1 MKILIADDDP
11 VSRRL
16 LEDSL
21 ADLDHDVTVVCDGR
35 EAWSHLMEQRYDV
48 VVSDW
53 MMPEIDGVELCRR
66 LRARTGDPFCYVM
79 LITSRDTTDDVVE
92 GITAGANDFMTKPWK
107 REEFRARLCAAERV
121 VQLER
126 TLASRVAELQ
136 KALEEVATLKEI
148 LPICM
153 YCKNIRDDEQAWQKI
168 DDYIQKEGLASFTHA
183 ICPDCY
189 EGQVQPMLKEMHD
202 RNRKAS

>member
-16 LEDSL
+16 LDECVS
-21 ADLDHDVTVVCDGR
+21 DLDHDVTIVCDGR
-35 EAWSHLMEQRYDV
+35 EAWTKLMAERFDV

-53 MMPEIDGVELCRR
+53 MMPKIDGIDLCRR
-66 LRARTGDPFCYVM
+66 LRARTSEPFCYVM
-79 LITSRDTTDDVVE
+79 LLTSRDTTDDVVE

-126 TLASRVAELQ
+126 TLAKRVADLQ
-136 KALEEVATLKEI
+136 RALDEVATLKEI

-153 YCKNIRDDEQAWQKI
+153 YCKNIRNDQQAWDKI
-168 DDYIQKEGLASFTHA
+168 DDYLQREGLASFTHA
-183 ICPDCY
+183 ICPPCY
-189 EGQVQPMLKEMHD
+189 EDEVQPMLKEMHD
-202 RNRKAS
+202 RNKKAG